1 MSPEPLVAHRCFTE
15 GGGRT
20 RDRPEDLRGCAMLES
35 LSDQVREC
43 LRHADDCVQQ
53 AASQTDPK
61 LRRDYLILG
70 ACWLKLSSELS
81 ELAGFS
87 KPKREAQQ
95 LTAPANLDKGMEKEA
110 FPPH

>member
-1 MSPEPLVAHRCFTE
+1 
-15 GGGRT
+15 
-20 RDRPEDLRGCAMLES
+20 MLES
-35 LSDQVREC
+35 LSDQVRQC
-43 LRHADDCVQQ
+43 LGHADDCVQL

-61 LRRDYLILG
+61 LRRDYLIIG